1 MQEIGIDISHQY
13 SKRVEEVP
21 IREVDLIVTLCAE
34 SCATLPIEAERIHW
48 PLTDPALAEDDDAQV
63 LQVFRTV
70 RDDIRARVQQLFVA
84 FSQ

>member
-1 MQEIGIDISHQY
+1 M
-13 SKRVEEVP
+13 
-21 IREVDLIVTLCAE
+21 
-34 SCATLPIEAERIHW
+34 HW

>member
-1 MQEIGIDISHQY
+1 MQEVGIDISHQY

-21 IREVDLIVTLCAE
+21 IREVGLIVTLGAE
-34 SCATLPIEAERIHW
+34 SCATLTIEAERMHW
-48 PLTDPALAEDDDAQV
+48 ALTDPALAEGDDEQV